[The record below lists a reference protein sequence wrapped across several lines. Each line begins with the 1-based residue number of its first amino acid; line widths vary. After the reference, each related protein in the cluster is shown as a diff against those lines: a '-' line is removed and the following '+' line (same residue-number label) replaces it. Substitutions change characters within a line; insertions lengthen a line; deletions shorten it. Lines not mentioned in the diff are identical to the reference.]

1 MRYATASAFRAALE
15 QRLAT
20 TAQQTGVPL
29 LRLRKLVVFDRLM
42 ARLLITAPDRWVLKG
57 AVALQFRLG
66 PRFRTT
72 KDMDLGRRDSA
83 EAATA
88 DFLAVQSVHLDDYF
102 TFAIERTGQL
112 DLTTEGATV
121 RYHATAQ
128 LAGRR
133 FEDVTIDVAFGDP
146 IVAAPELLEGPDLLG
161 FAGIPPIVVPALP
174 LEQHVAEKLHAYTR
188 RYASGIA
195 STRAKDLID
204 LVAMSS
210 LSAFQ
215 AGRLRLALEA
225 TFAARG
231 THHLPGSLP
240 PPPSE
245 WRIAYRRIAIEAGL
259 ERGMEVGY
267 EHAKAFLGPVLAGT
281 IPDLALWDPGRRAW

>member
-1 MRYATASAFRAALE
+1 MRYTTASAFRAALE

-20 TAQQTGVPL
+20 TAQQTGIPL
-29 LRLRKLVVFDRLM
+29 VRLRKLVVFDRLM
-42 ARLLITAPDRWVLKG
+42 ARLLLIAPNRWVLKG
-57 AVALQFRLG
+57 AVALQLRLG
-66 PRFRTT
+66 PQFRTT
-72 KDMDLGRRDSA
+72 KDLDLGRQDNE

-88 DFLAVQSVHLDDYF
+88 DFVAAQSVDLGDYF

-112 DLTTEGATV
+112 DPATEGATV

-133 FEDVTIDVAFGDP
+133 FEDVTIDVGFGGP
-146 IVAAPELLEGPDLLG
+146 TVAAPELLHGPDLLG
-161 FAGIPPIVVPALP
+161 FADIPPIVVPVLP

-188 RYASGIA
+188 RYAGGIA

-210 LSAFQ
+210 LFVFQ

-225 TFAARG
+225 TFAARD
-231 THHLPGSLP
+231 THPLPASLP

-245 WRIAYRRIAIEAGL
+245 WRIAYRRMATEAGL
-259 ERGMEVGY
+259 DATMEMGY
-267 EHAKAFLGPVLAGT
+267 EQAKAFLGPALAGT
-281 IPDLALWDPGRRAW
+281 IPDHALWDPTRHAW